1 MDDRSLREFA
11 ASCVEIQRCAKV
23 KPSIGHEPSALGK
36 ARHMGKAS
44 SRSWVIELKKINK
57 EKFQA
62 EKKREE
68 KENIAFFTV
77 RTVRY
82 AQPVRSKEKTVSQRR
97 QTKHCIFDNQAGTNT
112 YFVPSPQG

>member
-23 KPSIGHEPSALGK
+23 KPSIGHEPSTLGK

-57 EKFQA
+57 EIPSRKK
-62 EKKREE
+62 EKK
-68 KENIAFFTV
+68 KKI
-77 RTVRY
+77 
-82 AQPVRSKEKTVSQRR
+82 
-97 QTKHCIFDNQAGTNT
+97 
-112 YFVPSPQG
+112 